1 MNNRIYG
8 LIGLC
13 MKAGKVLSG
22 NEQVEKGIRKG
33 KGYLLILAA
42 DSSEQ
47 TKKRLCAGCRKTSSS
62 ISYIWNERNVRTGIG
77 QRRSYSCTDHRPG
90 ICQSDADQTGVVS

>member
-13 MKAGKVLSG
+13 MKAEVLSG
-22 NEQVEKGIRKG
+22 NEQVEKESEG

-47 TKKRLCAGCRKTSSS
+47 TKKDYVLAA
-62 ISYIWNERNVRTGIG
+62 ERHHLPYRIFGTKEMLGQALGKGVRTAVLI
-77 QRRSYSCTDHRPG
+77 TDRG
-90 ICQSDADQTGVVS
+90 FARAMLTKLE

>member
-47 TKKRLCAGCRKTSSS
+47 TKKDYVLAA
-62 ISYIWNERNVRTGIG
+62 ERHHLPYRVFGTKEMLGQALGKGVRTAVLI
-77 QRRSYSCTDHRPG
+77 TDRG
-90 ICQSDADQTGVVS
+90 FARAMLTKLE

>member
-33 KGYLLILAA
+33 KGKGYLLILAA

-47 TKKRLCAGCRKTSSS
+47 TKKDYVLAA
-62 ISYIWNERNVRTGIG
+62 ERHHLPYRIFGTKEMLGQALGKGVRTAVLI
-77 QRRSYSCTDHRPG
+77 TDRG
-90 ICQSDADQTGVVS
+90 FARAMLTKLE

>member
-22 NEQVEKGIRKG
+22 NEQVEKGMG
-33 KGYLLILAA
+33 DLLILAA

-47 TKKRLCAGCRKTSSS
+47 TKKDYVLAA
-62 ISYIWNERNVRTGIG
+62 ERHHLPYRIFGTKEMLGQALGKGVRTAVLI
-77 QRRSYSCTDHRPG
+77 TDRG
-90 ICQSDADQTGVVS
+90 FARAMLTKLE

>member
-47 TKKRLCAGCRKTSSS
+47 TKKDYVLAAERHHLP
-62 ISYIWNERNVRTGIG
+62 YIWNERNVRTGIG
-77 QRRSYSCTDHRPG
+77 QRRSYSCTDYRPG

>member
-33 KGYLLILAA
+33 YLLILAA

-47 TKKRLCAGCRKTSSS
+47 TKKDYVLAA
-62 ISYIWNERNVRTGIG
+62 ERHHLPYRIFGTKEMLGQALGKGVRTAVLI
-77 QRRSYSCTDHRPG
+77 TDRG
-90 ICQSDADQTGVVS
+90 FARAMLTKLE

>member
-22 NEQVEKGIRKG
+22 NKQEEKGNRKG

-42 DSSEQ
+42 DS
-47 TKKRLCAGCRKTSSS
+47 
-62 ISYIWNERNVRTGIG
+62 
-77 QRRSYSCTDHRPG
+77 
-90 ICQSDADQTGVVS
+90 

>member
-47 TKKRLCAGCRKTSSS
+47 TKKDYVLAA
-62 ISYIWNERNVRTGIG
+62 ERQALGKGVRTAVLI
-77 QRRSYSCTDHRPG
+77 TDRG
-90 ICQSDADQTGVVS
+90 FARAMLTKLE

>member
-1 MNNRIYG
+1 M
-8 LIGLC
+8 IGLC

-33 KGYLLILAA
+33 KGDLLILAA

-47 TKKRLCAGCRKTSSS
+47 TKKDYVLAA
-62 ISYIWNERNVRTGIG
+62 ERHHLPYRIFGTKEMLGQALGKGVRTAVLI
-77 QRRSYSCTDHRPG
+77 TDRG
-90 ICQSDADQTGVVS
+90 FARAMLTKLE